1 MHRFLVWL
9 LPRLACLYL
18 QFVGKT
24 SKILWIGREHLE
36 LFEKSGKN
44 VVYAFWHGR
53 QISFACTHR
62 HHKACVL
69 VSQSK
74 DGDYIAEVMRL
85 IGMKAARGSSSRGA
99 LKGMKALL
107 NSAKEGYHV
116 GFTPDGPRGPFHEV
130 KPGVIHAAQ
139 SLGFPIIPI
148 ANGMRFKLVFKGW
161 DEFLIPLPFNR
172 IAVVHEPAIWVGPQD
187 SLEEKAKELKEALNK
202 VTDKADEIALTG
214 NV

>member
-1 MHRFLVWL
+1 MHRFLVL
-9 LPRLACLYL
+9 ILPRLACLYL
-18 QFVGKT
+18 WFVGKT
-24 SKILWIGREHLE
+24 SKILWVGKDHVEK
-36 LFEKSGKN
+36 FESLDKN

-53 QISFACTHR
+53 QVPFAYTHR
-62 HHKACVL
+62 GCKACVL

-99 LKGMKALL
+99 LRGLKALL
-107 NSAKEGYHV
+107 DAAQEGYHV

-130 KPGVIHAAQ
+130 KPGVLHAAQ

-148 ANGMRFKLVFKGW
+148 ANGMRFALTFRNW

-172 IAVVHEPAIWVGPQD
+172 IAVVHGPPIFVGPQD
-187 SLEEKAKELKEALNK
+187 SLEEKSKELKEALNK
-202 VTDKADEIALTG
+202 VTDQADELARS
-214 NV
+214 